1 LVHLLKFG
9 GYTFF
14 LMNPKVSLII
24 GIVCIS
30 FSPIFVKLAGV
41 PPITSGFYRIF
52 IAWLCLAPYCIAKGK
67 LKIGRNELLI
77 AIAGGV
83 VFGADIAVWNISL
96 LKISATVSTLLAN
109 LAPLWVGLMSFL
121 LLKKRSGVLFWIGTA
136 VSIAGM
142 VVLVGYQN
150 ILALKFNT
158 GILLA
163 LLASFL
169 YAIYIMITRGILQ
182 KISTLT
188 FMFYNMLGA
197 SVFMLTIC
205 GFQHNSMI
213 DFPISAW
220 LCLVGMGLICQLA
233 GWLTINHSL
242 RFLESTKVSIAL
254 LSQTVIA
261 GLWATFLLHEKLELN
276 EIIGSVIVL
285 AGIAVTF
292 LKQRKSIL

>member
-1 LVHLLKFG
+1 
-9 GYTFF
+9 
-14 LMNPKVSLII
+14 
-24 GIVCIS
+24 
-30 FSPIFVKLAGV
+30 VKLAGV

-52 IAWLCLAPYCIAKGK
+52 IAWLCLAPYCTAKGK

-96 LKISATVSTLLAN
+96 SKISATVSTLLAN

-121 LLKKRSGVLFWIGTA
+121 LLKKRSGLLFWIGTA

-197 SVFMLTIC
+197 SVFMLAIC
-205 GFQHNSMI
+205 GFQRNSMI
-213 DFPISAW
+213 YFPMSAW
-220 LCLVGMGLICQLA
+220 LCLIGMGLICQLA

-261 GLWATFLLHEKLELN
+261 CLWATFLLHEKLELN
-276 EIIGSVIVL
+276 EITGSVIVL

-292 LKQRKSIL
+292 LRAPIKKNHKLTFVKKG